1 MGLPINGKPIKGSLC
16 TIAGCVDDPN
26 RSSASSQGK
35 LNTWNFYPNLMYPS
49 VEICLLIWENA
60 AAFNQTIVWE
70 LPRQK
75 TCLCPFYIFLHVSF
89 LFANEQKLQYHCEGP
104 RRTTSKSTWASQM
117 MSNAWFHYFAFF
129 PTTAQRSAF
138 KSTPIGPSLLSNQLG
153 LHVPKA
159 MSCDITRLQGIESFA
174 WSKQQLGIYTLK

>member
-1 MGLPINGKPIKGSLC
+1 MVNQSKAACVRLQDVWMIPIDHQLLHRES
-16 TIAGCVDDPN
+16 
-26 RSSASSQGK
+26 

-75 TCLCPFYIFLHVSF
+75 TCVCPFYIFLHVSF
-89 LFANEQKLQYHCEGP
+89 LFANEQKLQYHSEGP
-104 RRTTSKSTWASQM
+104 RRTTSKSTRASEM
-117 MSNAWFHYFAFF
+117 MSNAWFHYFTFF

-138 KSTPIGPSLLSNQLG
+138 KSTPIEPSLLSNQLG

-159 MSCDITRLQGIESFA
+159 TVCLV
-174 WSKQQLGIYTLK
+174 TLRDFRA